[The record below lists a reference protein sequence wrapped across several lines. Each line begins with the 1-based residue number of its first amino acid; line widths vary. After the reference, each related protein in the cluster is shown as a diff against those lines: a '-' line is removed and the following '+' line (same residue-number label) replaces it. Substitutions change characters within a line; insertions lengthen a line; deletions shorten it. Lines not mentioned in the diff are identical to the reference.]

1 MEGQIVPTSADLR
14 VTVLYTVSLRG
25 ELRLLPYLFSH
36 IKQQRATAT
45 GITLLVDLG
54 ETCRMDWP
62 ICRLTEGRALLVAMD
77 GMGYDAFCLSPG
89 EPLLTDTVYQSRLR
103 NTVVGAVLAPGE
115 IRTFTKKIAEEQYLQ
130 IRIGGGA
137 DPFPPAPDAA
147 LTVQLQRGQPLA
159 SRVLDPHTVLI
170 EDMREDKIPALGRVD
185 LRINSGQ
192 VELSDARRLP
202 IPAGIMPDPSISSVI
217 EFVESEVQLAARNK
231 GQFLPPE
238 QG

>member
-1 MEGQIVPTSADLR
+1 MEGQIATPVPADLR
-14 VTVLYTVSLRG
+14 VTVLYSVSLRG

-36 IKQQRATAT
+36 IKQQRATVE

-77 GMGYDAFCLSPG
+77 GMGYDAFYLSPG
-89 EPLLTDTVYQSRLR
+89 EPLLTDEVYQSRLR

-115 IRTFTKKIAEEQYLQ
+115 THTLTKKIAEEQYMQ

-137 DPFPPAPDAA
+137 DPLPPAPEVGF
-147 LTVQLQRGQPLA
+147 TIQLERGQSLA
-159 SRVLDPHTVLI
+159 SRILEKNTILI
-170 EDMREDKIPALGRVD
+170 EDKREDKIPALGRVD
-185 LRINSGQ
+185 LQIKSGQ
-192 VELSDARRLP
+192 VELVDMRRLP

-238 QG
+238 